1 MANVK
6 VDLTKCTGC
15 GVCVD
20 SCPVQVFELQD
31 LPNFPDSKKS
41 VPVRE
46 KDCIMCMTCVTFMPS
61 GGNNSRGVEI
71 NCLRALVSG

>member
-6 VDLTKCTGC
+6 VDRTKCTGC

-31 LPNFPDSKKS
+31 LPNFPASKKS

-46 KDCIMCMTCVTFMPS
+46 KDCIMCMTCVTSCPV
-61 GGNNSRGVEI
+61 GAITVEE
-71 NCLRALVSG
+71 

>member
-6 VDLTKCTGC
+6 VDWTKCTGC

-46 KDCIMCMTCVTFMPS
+46 KDCIMCMTCVTSCPV
-61 GGNNSRGVEI
+61 GAITVEE
-71 NCLRALVSG
+71 

>member
-6 VDLTKCTGC
+6 VDWTKCTGC

-31 LPNFPDSKKS
+31 LPNFPESKKS
-41 VPVRE
+41 VPVRAE
-46 KDCIMCMTCVTFMPS
+46 ECITCMTCVTSCPT
-61 GGNNSRGVEI
+61 GGNNS
-71 NCLRALVSG
+71 